1 MRAREELTARL
12 TSALSELAAE
22 RTPEVVAEAEAEARQ
37 AVKEILR
44 EELTR
49 AMLAASEQLL
59 AAAPEPKQRPEPK
72 PKLEA
77 DEPTPEQGEGL
88 WLYCVVGQ
96 AHPGLPAHLEG
107 VSPGRPPR
115 LLRLDG
121 LAAVVSAVP
130 LSEFGE
136 EGLRRNLND
145 LEWLES
151 MARAHEAVLDVALA
165 HETVVPMRVCTIYR
179 GEEHMRTALAER
191 REILEDALVRLADRS
206 EWGVK
211 MLADR
216 ERVEQLARDRA
227 GATDPAGAGE
237 GVAYLARKQLDRAV
251 REQSERIVDEAVR
264 ECHARLE
271 EWAAASQVLPPQ
283 NKELSGH
290 EGDMVFN
297 GAYLVD
303 DERIQSFEG
312 VTGELERSYAELG
325 MKLELTGPWPA
336 YHFVEIGP

>member
-1 MRAREELTARL
+1 
-12 TSALSELAAE
+12 
-22 RTPEVVAEAEAEARQ
+22 VVREAEAVARE
-37 AVKEILR
+37 AVKDILR
-44 EELTR
+44 DELTR
-49 AMLAASEQLL
+49 AMLARSEELL
-59 AAAPEPKQRPEPK
+59 APGPEPEPQ
-72 PKLEA
+72 A

-115 LLRLDG
+115 LIRLGD

-130 LSEFGE
+130 LDEFGE

-145 LEWLES
+145 LDWLES

-179 GEEHMRTALAER
+179 GEDHLRAALGER
-191 REILEDALVRLADRS
+191 RELLEEGLVRLADRS

-211 MLADR
+211 MLA
-216 ERVEQLARDRA
+216 ARDRVEELARERA
-227 GATDPAGAGE
+227 GAVDPARAGE

-251 REQSERIVDEAVR
+251 REHAERIVDEAVR

-303 DERIQSFEG
+303 DERIQAFER
-312 VTGELERSYAELG
+312 VIGELERSYAELG

-336 YHFVEIGP
+336 YHFVELGP